1 MKDAITRGFHEGRI
15 QVNQLF
21 SFEDCKD
28 FKIRN
33 YALANIFSYSQPNIY
48 KVELAFQKEFNENH
62 TFKWRQSLLINEINF
77 AEEFEF
83 LTLAYPRGK
92 HTKVQFLLTLQEFNS
107 INLSELFYY
116 ENRSLKELVKMFKF

>member
-62 TFKWRQSLLINEINF
+62 TFK
-77 AEEFEF
+77 
-83 LTLAYPRGK
+83 
-92 HTKVQFLLTLQEFNS
+92 
-107 INLSELFYY
+107 
-116 ENRSLKELVKMFKF
+116 